1 MIPCLILQVAKK
13 LLQHWLKVEL
23 ATRNILWKKLSLKI
37 FQNSQE
43 NTYARIFFL
52 INLQAWSLQPYL
64 KRDSGKGVFLWI
76 LKNF

>member
-43 NTYARIFFL
+43 NTYARIFF
-52 INLQAWSLQPYL
+52 
-64 KRDSGKGVFLWI
+64 
-76 LKNF
+76 